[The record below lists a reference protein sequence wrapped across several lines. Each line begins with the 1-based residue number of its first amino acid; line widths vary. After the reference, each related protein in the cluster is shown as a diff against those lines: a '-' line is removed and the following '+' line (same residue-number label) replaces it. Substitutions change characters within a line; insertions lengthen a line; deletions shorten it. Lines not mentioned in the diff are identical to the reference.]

1 MMEEDRRQQTDH
13 ERADARSS
21 SVLRRPSAAK
31 RILVTNDDG
40 IHSEGLDVCA
50 EIGRALSDDVWILAP
65 EFDQSGVSHS
75 LSLNDPLRLREV
87 GERRFA
93 VKGTPTDCVIMGA
106 RHVIKDRPPDLVLSG
121 VNRGRN
127 AGEDVI
133 YSGTVAGAVEGT
145 ILGIPSVALSQAYK
159 SRSGRPPHWE
169 TAIRFA
175 PDIIRRV
182 LAAGIP
188 RDVLINVNFPD
199 CPPNEVKGIAVTNQ
213 GRNRQERL
221 QIEARQD
228 GRGNAYYW
236 IAYVRM
242 RGQPPPDGSDISALA
257 ENRIAVTPLRLDMTD
272 EPFMTK
278 LAELFD

>member
-1 MMEEDRRQQTDH
+1 M
-13 ERADARSS
+13 
-21 SVLRRPSAAK
+21 

-40 IHSEGLDVCA
+40 IHSEGLDACA
-50 EIGRALSDDVWILAP
+50 EIARALSDDVWIVAP

-75 LSLNDPLRLREV
+75 LSLNDPLRLRQVE
-87 GERRFA
+87 ERRFA
-93 VKGTPTDCVIMGA
+93 VKGTPTDCIIMGA
-106 RHVIKDRPPDLVLSG
+106 RHILNGKGPDLVLSG

-145 ILGIPSVALSQAYK
+145 ILGIPSLALSQAYK
-159 SRSGRPPHWE
+159 SRSGHAPHWS
-169 TAIRFA
+169 TSIKFG

-182 LAAGIP
+182 LAEGIP

-199 CPPNEVKGIAVTNQ
+199 CTPGEVKGIAVTSQ
-213 GRNRQERL
+213 GRNLQERL
-221 QIEARQD
+221 QIDARQD

-236 IAYVRM
+236 IAYVRL
-242 RGQPPPDGSDISALA
+242 RGAPPANGTDVSAIA
-257 ENRIAVTPLRLDMTD
+257 DNRIAVTPLRLDMTD

-278 LAELFD
+278 LAQLLR